1 MDAARLR
8 PVPGALGDLLH
19 DYLEI
24 LSRQLPLVTAAEAP
38 RLAET
43 TRAVLA
49 ALLAPPPDHPHAAA
63 PPLRETQLQRVRLL
77 VREHLGSATL
87 GPARLCR
94 LAGMSR
100 SQLYRLFEPVGGVA
114 AHIQSERLRMARQ
127 ALADPADRR
136 GIAQIAEAVG
146 LFDGSSF
153 SRMFRRAHGCSPR
166 EMRAL
171 ALANPACLPAPAR
184 APARAARTIS
194 DLLRGL

>member
-1 MDAARLR
+1 
-8 PVPGALGDLLH
+8 
-19 DYLEI
+19 
-24 LSRQLPLVTAAEAP
+24 VTAAEAP

-49 ALLAPPPDHPHAAA
+49 ALLAPSPDRLHAASA
-63 PPLRETQLQRVRLL
+63 PLRQTQLQRVRGI

-100 SQLYRLFEPVGGVA
+100 SQLYRLFEPIGGVA
-114 AHIQSERLRMARQ
+114 AHIQAERLRAAQR

-146 LFDGSSF
+146 LFDCSSF
-153 SRMFRRAHGCSPR
+153 SRMFRRAYGCSPR

-171 ALANPACLPAPAR
+171 ALANPASLPAPAQ

-194 DLLRGL
+194 DLLRAL